1 MMMFDDSND
10 DDYNTCSKL
19 MYVQLDGGVCV
30 PVGLCLSASSKGA
43 PSIHPSIHPIQS
55 NPKPDHRAHR
65 HCIFVI
71 ILIQVGGVCG
81 WACADLLATLDRFLQ
96 FHRFL
101 LLCSS
106 FSWILLLDPP
116 PGSSSWILLLD
127 PSPPIPPAG
136 QFLPFSSTG

>member
-1 MMMFDDSND
+1 
-10 DDYNTCSKL
+10 
-19 MYVQLDGGVCV
+19 MYVQLDRGVCV

-43 PSIHPSIHPIQS
+43 PSIHPS
-55 NPKPDHRAHR
+55 NPNPDHLAH
-65 HCIFVI
+65 HLCIFAIV
-71 ILIQVGGVCG
+71 LIQVGGVCG

-116 PGSSSWILLLD
+116 PGSFSWILLLD
-127 PSPPIPPAG
+127 PSPG
-136 QFLPFSSTG
+136 SFSANSSCWTILTILLHRLSCEHHFKIKHDDQTD